1 MKSHARVVV
10 IGVGITGCRVLIPTL
25 NEAGRLVLF
34 EIDAEDADPWG
45 GEPVLHEDECV
56 GYPTSA
62 GYGHTTGRTLAL
74 GYVRGYVRGDV
85 VTSNAACDV
94 EVIGRPVPARRLER
108 PPVDPEGRRIRG

>member
-10 IGVGITGCRVLIPTL
+10 IGGGITGCSVLIPTL

-45 GEPVLHEDECV
+45 GEPVLHEGECV
-56 GYPTSA
+56 GYPTSS

-74 GYVRGYVRGDV
+74 GYVRGDV

-108 PPVDPEGRRIRG
+108 PPVDPEGRRMRG